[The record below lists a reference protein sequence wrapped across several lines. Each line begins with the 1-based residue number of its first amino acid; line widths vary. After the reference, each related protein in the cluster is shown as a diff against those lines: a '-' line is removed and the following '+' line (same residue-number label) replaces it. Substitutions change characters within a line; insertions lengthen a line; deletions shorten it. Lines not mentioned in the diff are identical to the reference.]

1 MRAADLITAAVLLGL
16 GGVVLYDALR
26 LGIGW
31 GTDGPQSGFFPFWLG
46 VLLLATSVVVLIQAV
61 RQGPGRP
68 FVTRQQA
75 VPVAKVLAPLAAFVI
90 VIGGVNVGERALVP
104 GLGLYVAAALYMAF
118 YMRWVGRHRWLVIG
132 LVSVAVPVIAFVVF
146 ERWFL
151 VPMPK
156 GPLEA
161 WLGY

>member
-1 MRAADLITAAVLLGL
+1 MRVGDLVTAVVLMGL
-16 GGVVLYDALR
+16 GGVVLYDAVL

-31 GTDGPQSGFFPFWLG
+31 GQEGPRSGFFPFWLA
-46 VLLLATSVVVLIQAV
+46 VLLLLCSAAIFIQAW
-61 RQGPGRP
+61 RRRSTKP
-68 FVTRQQA
+68 FASREQL
-75 VPVAKVLAPLAAFVI
+75 VPVLKVLVPIAAFITVTDPP
-90 VIGGVNVGERALVP
+90 GPLD
-104 GLGLYVAAALYMAF
+104 GLGLYVAAALYIAT
-118 YMRWVGRHRWLVIG
+118 YMRWVGQHRWA
-132 LVSVAVPVIAFVVF
+132 SVALVAVVVPVVAFVVF

>member
-1 MRAADLITAAVLLGL
+1 MRTADLITSAVLMLL

-31 GTDGPQSGFFPFWLG
+31 GVEGPGSGFFPFWLAVILIVVSFG
-46 VLLLATSVVVLIQAV
+46 VFVQALRRGLA
-61 RQGPGRP
+61 RP
-68 FVTRQQA
+68 FVTAAQLRPVLQVL
-75 VPVAKVLAPLAAFVI
+75 VPVAAFI
-90 VIGGVNVGERALVP
+90 AITDPPGP
-104 GLGLYVAAALYMAF
+104 YSGLGLYVAGALYLGF
-118 YMRWVGRHRWLVIG
+118 YMRWVGRHDWRAVVALSI
-132 LVSVAVPVIAFVVF
+132 AVPVITFLVF

-156 GPLEA
+156 GPLET

>member
-1 MRAADLITAAVLLGL
+1 MRGADLITAAVLLGL

-46 VLLLATSVVVLIQAV
+46 VLLIATSVVVLIQAV
-61 RQGPGRP
+61 RQRPGRP

-90 VIGGVNVGERALVP
+90 LTGGVNVGERALVP

-118 YMRWVGRHRWLVIG
+118 YMRWVGRHQWLVIG
-132 LVSVAVPVIAFVVF
+132 LVSVAVPLIAFVVF